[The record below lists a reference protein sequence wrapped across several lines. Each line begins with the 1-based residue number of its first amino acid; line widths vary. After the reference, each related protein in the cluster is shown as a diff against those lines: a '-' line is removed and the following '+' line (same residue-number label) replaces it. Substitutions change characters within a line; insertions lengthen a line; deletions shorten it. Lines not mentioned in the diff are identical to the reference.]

1 MNNVEERLKK
11 ALKKRE
17 EDGNLRRLSTGG
29 TQVDFFSNDYL
40 GLAHNIELH
49 SLVKEQY
56 NSIKGKTAGA
66 TGSRLLSGNSIY
78 YLQLEEYLAKIFKGE
93 SALVFNSG
101 YTANLAIFSSI
112 PQKGDTIIYDELI
125 HACIKEGSRLSFAD
139 RFSFR
144 HNDLQDLDLKLQR
157 AKGSKFVAIESV
169 YSMDGDFAPIKGIVE
184 LCKKYDTCLIV
195 DEAHGTGVFG
205 ENGSGLVCDL
215 GLENDF
221 FIRTYTFGK
230 AMGSHGACVVA
241 SKVIIQYLVNF
252 ARSFIYTTALPL
264 HNLVSIR
271 SAFDYLSKHN
281 ELQDELQE
289 RIQLFQNKVKEAK
302 NINPSFDYV
311 DSKSAIQAILVP
323 GNERAKNLANKLIEK
338 GFDVRPILS
347 PTVQEGK
354 ERIRI
359 CLHAYNSFGEIE
371 DLIKSIQ
378 THIF

>member
-1 MNNVEERLKK
+1 MTNVEERLKN
-11 ALKKRE
+11 ALEKRE
-17 EDGNLRRLSTGG
+17 EGGNLRRLSTRGA
-29 TQVDFFSNDYL
+29 QVDFFSNDYL
-40 GLAHNIELH
+40 GLAHNIDLQDII
-49 SLVKEQY
+49 KEQY
-56 NSIKGKTAGA
+56 DSVKEKITGA
-66 TGSRLLSGNSIY
+66 TGSRLLSGNSPY
-78 YLQLEEYLAKIFKGE
+78 YEELEIYLANIFKGE

-144 HNDLQDLDLKLQR
+144 HNDLQDLESKLQK
-157 AKGSKFVAIESV
+157 AKGAKFVAIESI
-169 YSMDGDFAPIKGIVE
+169 YSMDGDFAPVKEVVE
-184 LCKKYDTCLIV
+184 LCKKYEASLIV

-205 ENGSGLVCDL
+205 ENGSGWVCNL
-215 GLENDF
+215 GLDQLF

-230 AMGSHGACVVA
+230 AIGSHGACVVA
-241 SKVIIQYLVNF
+241 SKVVIQYLVNF
-252 ARSFIYTTALPL
+252 ARSFIYTTALPF

-271 SAFDYLSKHN
+271 SAFDYLSKHG
-281 ELQDELQE
+281 ELQRQLQE
-289 RIQLFQNKVKEAK
+289 RIKFFRDKIKDAK
-302 NINPSFDYV
+302 NSNPLFDYV

-323 GNERAKNLANKLIEK
+323 GNERAKNLATKLIER

-347 PTVQEGK
+347 PTVKEGK

-371 DLIKSIQ
+371 NLVKSIQ
-378 THIF
+378 THTI